1 MRDLDCLPTIKSKA
15 DHRLTKKTLTT
26 LAADKFRNPA
36 SGAIHHASMRA
47 SNTAHNGLVAGSS
60 PAEPTNEINPGAS
73 AYLNCAGVT
82 RSVVRWNSLFC

>member
-1 MRDLDCLPTIKSKA
+1 LRGRCVHGKSQPINNQRYAATKREQTRLIFTLFVNVFGVFRRTI
-15 DHRLTKKTLTT
+15 
-26 LAADKFRNPA
+26 
-36 SGAIHHASMRA
+36 
-47 SNTAHNGLVAGSS
+47 TAHNGLVAGSS